1 MLGLALQKWSVF
13 KKADLNFK
21 LEYMLV
27 IFLIYF
33 NYFEIEYYSFDYFV
47 AMFF

>member
-33 NYFEIEYYSFDYFV
+33 NSFGKGFV
-47 AMFF
+47 VERN